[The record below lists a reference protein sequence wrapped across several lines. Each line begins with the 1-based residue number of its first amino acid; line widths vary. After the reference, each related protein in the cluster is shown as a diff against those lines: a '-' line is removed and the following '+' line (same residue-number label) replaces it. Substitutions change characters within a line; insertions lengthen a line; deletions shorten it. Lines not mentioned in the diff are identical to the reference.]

1 MGKSTV
7 LVTLISLLLG
17 HVAALTN
24 KAVAQQ
30 IQPPAQCHPNPSAT
44 RDMATVR
51 NRDDV
56 KNLPAPLKDRLATLA
71 GRLHSI
77 LPVQAFAEADK
88 PSQLFQY
95 YRWTH
100 TALSRTFS
108 QAEFRASMTQPY
120 TRFRQSSLI
129 SNN

>member
-1 MGKSTV
+1 
-7 LVTLISLLLG
+7 LLG

-44 RDMATVR
+44 QDMATVR

-95 YRWTH
+95 YLLDTH
-100 TALSRTFS
+100 GFEPNVFTSRIPGVNDAAVHTFS
-108 QAEFRASMTQPY
+108 PKFPH
-120 TRFRQSSLI
+120 LK
-129 SNN
+129 